1 LKTDFIIIGGYRWSF
16 NSIPSKKHNP
26 ALKVIVL
33 EKESKI
39 AMHQTGHNS
48 GVIHSGFIINREV

>member
-16 NSIPSKKHNP
+16 NSIPSKKNP

-39 AMHQTGHNS
+39 AMHQTGH
-48 GVIHSGFIINREV
+48 